1 MEKERRVRAE
11 RARAR
16 KRREARE
23 RAVRLTMALVLCMA
37 AAFAGAVQT
46 LGRDAALRKTMGA
59 AAAASVEPYAL
70 DRVLPVVLPY
80 FTKH

>member
-1 MEKERRVRAE
+1 MLTRVKGHADLLE
-11 RARAR
+11 GSGAGF
-16 KRREARE
+16 
-23 RAVRLTMALVLCMA
+23 LVPFGDA